1 MYCRNC
7 GTAIDDKAVVC
18 MHCGC
23 RPLDGNKYCPNC
35 GAMTTEKQ
43 IICLN
48 CKCQLENLETRAQK
62 EVKES
67 KCNMYIAA
75 ILAFFLGAIG
85 IHDFYLGY
93 TKNGIIK
100 IILTITGI
108 GAVASEIWA
117 IVDFVNILTGNKADS
132 NGNPLTRNF

>member
-7 GTAIDDKAVVC
+7 GAAIDDKAVVC

-48 CKCQLENLETRAQK
+48 CKCQLENLETGAQK
-62 EVKES
+62 EVQES

-75 ILAFFLGAIG
+75 ILAFFLGVIG

-93 TKNGIIK
+93 TKSGIVK

-117 IVDFVNILTGNKADS
+117 IVDFVNILIGNKTDS